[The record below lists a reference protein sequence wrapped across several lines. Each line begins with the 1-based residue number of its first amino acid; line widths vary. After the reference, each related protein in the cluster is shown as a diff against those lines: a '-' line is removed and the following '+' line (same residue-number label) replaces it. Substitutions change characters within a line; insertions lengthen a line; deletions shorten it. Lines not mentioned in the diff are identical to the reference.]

1 MLKDT
6 RQYFFILDKKLQYFM
21 PSDTKDKILKT
32 TFLLLLEKGYDK
44 VLVSDIQNELG
55 ISRGLL
61 YRYFKGKDEL
71 VYTAC
76 KEYFYNRYFDGVDYD
91 KISLKDF
98 FEHAADAVI
107 KITTMDGKN
116 IDMLK
121 YNTLYSAFIQGQPK
135 FKSFVLLEFDKAR
148 KVIRNAIK
156 KGEIKKLPENFVG
169 ATILAILG
177 RTSYITSTPSREYVR
192 SRILSDIQ
200 QFYELIKK

>member
-1 MLKDT
+1 
-6 RQYFFILDKKLQYFM
+6 
-21 PSDTKDKILKT
+21 
-32 TFLLLLEKGYDK
+32 
-44 VLVSDIQNELG
+44 
-55 ISRGLL
+55 
-61 YRYFKGKDEL
+61 
-71 VYTAC
+71 
-76 KEYFYNRYFDGVDYD
+76 
-91 KISLKDF
+91 
-98 FEHAADAVI
+98 
-107 KITTMDGKN
+107 MDGKN

-177 RTSYITSTPSREYVR
+177 RSSYITSTPSREYVR
-192 SRILSDIQ
+192 GRILSDIQ

>member
-98 FEHAADAVI
+98 
-107 KITTMDGKN
+107 
-116 IDMLK
+116 
-121 YNTLYSAFIQGQPK
+121 
-135 FKSFVLLEFDKAR
+135 
-148 KVIRNAIK
+148 
-156 KGEIKKLPENFVG
+156 
-169 ATILAILG
+169 
-177 RTSYITSTPSREYVR
+177 
-192 SRILSDIQ
+192 LSMPQ
-200 QFYELIKK
+200 MQS

>member
-76 KEYFYNRYFDGVDYD
+76 KS
-91 KISLKDF
+91 IS
-98 FEHAADAVI
+98 
-107 KITTMDGKN
+107 TTG
-116 IDMLK
+116 
-121 YNTLYSAFIQGQPK
+121 
-135 FKSFVLLEFDKAR
+135 
-148 KVIRNAIK
+148 
-156 KGEIKKLPENFVG
+156 
-169 ATILAILG
+169 ILTA
-177 RTSYITSTPSREYVR
+177 
-192 SRILSDIQ
+192 
-200 QFYELIKK
+200 